1 MRNIKNVSNLDLEE
15 IVKAG
20 KENELIVAIE
30 EALNGDAVKNTSREN
45 KVIVMSNI
53 NKFVALE
60 DISKENDERA
70 VAVGLTLLAELSKED
85 WRKVSVVESFSS
97 AQCPTGRLGES
108 RALGPP
114 HLCGR
119 GSGRGKQGGRRE
131 GG

>member
-45 KVIVMSNI
+45 KVIMTSNT

-60 DISKENDERA
+60 DISKENYQRA
-70 VAVGLTLLAELSKED
+70 VAVGLTRLAELSK
-85 WRKVSVVESFSS
+85 
-97 AQCPTGRLGES
+97 
-108 RALGPP
+108 
-114 HLCGR
+114 
-119 GSGRGKQGGRRE
+119 
-131 GG
+131 